1 MTDRNNEAGGP
12 SRLCRRKFLRV
23 GAGVAAA
30 SALLNPVDVLAHYG
44 NMANAALEPVRQL
57 SMINLNTR
65 ERLSVDYW
73 AQGRYVVDALRRI
86 NHLLRDHHDGSI
98 HWIDPRLVDVMYG
111 VFRMTGGCG
120 PIEVVCGY
128 RSPRTN
134 ARMHARH
141 RGVAGHSMHI
151 QGKAVDIR
159 MPGCG
164 LEMLHR
170 AALAL
175 RAGGVGFYPASNFGH
190 VDPGPV
196 RTWGG
201 HSGEDE
207 WGDTPAWRD
216 ALLSDTPKVE
226 QAADA
231 GLLPAEPDRGAI
243 AEAVMPRSRFG
254 RGGDFATN
262 AHLPSHKPMRVAMRE
277 TSSPVQSEG
286 FWVRRKPRPGTG
298 G

>member
-1 MTDRNNEAGGP
+1 MTDRNTVSIEP
-12 SRLCRRKFLRV
+12 QRLCRRSFLRV

-30 SALLNPVDVLAHYG
+30 TALLNPAEVLANYG
-44 NMANAALEPVRQL
+44 NAVAPLEPVRQL
-57 SMINLNTR
+57 SVINLNTR

-86 NHLLRDHHDGSI
+86 SHLLRDHHDGSV
-98 HWIDPRLVDVMYG
+98 HWIDPRLIDVMYG

-134 ARMHARH
+134 ARLHARH

-164 LEMLHR
+164 LDLLHR

-175 RAGGVGFYPASNFGH
+175 RAGGVGFYPRSNFVH
-190 VDPGPV
+190 VDTGPV
-196 RTWGG
+196 RTWGAHG
-201 HSGEDE
+201 ADDE
-207 WGDTPAWRD
+207 WGEEAPAWRD

-231 GLLPAEPDRGAI
+231 GLLPAEADRGAV

-254 RGGDFATN
+254 RGGDFGGG
-262 AHLPSHKPMRVAMRE
+262 AHLPGHKPVRVALRDV
-277 TSSPVQSEG
+277 TPVQSEG
-286 FWVRRKPRPGTG
+286 FWVRRKPRLATG